1 MNRAISSWFVAGLV
15 LLAIGWNSRQAA
27 AQDPSE
33 FLKRLDTNNNGMIDP
48 SELEGRFGS
57 FVQRMAENNP
67 RLDFSRPV
75 PISRVAE
82 EFTRMREERGQGG
95 GGPPFG
101 GTGGGPPGG
110 GPPGSGFQG
119 RGGPPGGGA
128 PGGGPPGGGPPGRGG
143 GDQSGRGGR
152 GDEQNNPYRP
162 TTTKVAPLVPG
173 FGEEAEMLAAPP
185 GFGSEGELFAVKVTD
200 QDRQEAARAFGY
212 YDANK
217 DGKIDREEMN
227 RSRYGADLLMYD
239 QNRDGV
245 ITLNE
250 MEYRYARRRVEN
262 TRNAGGGGGSP
273 QASDT
278 ADRGGRGNRDA
289 GRGGGDGGRGGDRRA
304 TGKEEN
310 PNPFANLNSYRIV
323 PPVERLP
330 AGLPDWFARNDADGD
345 GQISMAEFS
354 ATWTD
359 AVLADFLQ
367 FDLNRDGLITPDE
380 CLKAGAAG
388 AQRGAVITVAAAESS
403 DASPETAGS
412 DQASAGAAP
421 AAASSGPG
429 PAIDPRYLD
438 YYKKLV
444 AKYDTNKDGV
454 LTKDEWSNMSK
465 DPAAA
470 DANRDGKITVEEF
483 ARWSMQR

>member
-1 MNRAISSWFVAGLV
+1 MNRAIPGWFVAGLV

-57 FVQRMAENNP
+57 FVLRMAENNP

-82 EFTRMREERGQGG
+82 EFTRMREERMQSG

-101 GTGGGPPGG
+101 GTGGSPPGG
-110 GPPGSGFQG
+110 GFQG
-119 RGGPPGGGA
+119 RGGPPGGGS
-128 PGGGPPGGGPPGRGG
+128 PGGGPPGRGG

-162 TTTKVAPLVPG
+162 TTTKVEPLVPG
-173 FGEEAEMLAAPP
+173 FGEEEVLTAPP
-185 GFGSEGELFAVKVTD
+185 GFGSEGELFSVKVTD

-262 TRNAGGGGGSP
+262 TRNAGAGGGSP

-289 GRGGGDGGRGGDRRA
+289 GRGGDRRS
-304 TGKEEN
+304 TDNEEN

-330 AGLPDWFARNDADGD
+330 EGLPDWFARNDADGD

-403 DASPETAGS
+403 DASPETAS
-412 DQASAGAAP
+412 ADQASAAATP
-421 AAASSGPG
+421 AAMSASSGSG

-454 LTKDEWSNMSK
+454 LTKNEWSNMSK
-465 DPAAA
+465 DPVAA